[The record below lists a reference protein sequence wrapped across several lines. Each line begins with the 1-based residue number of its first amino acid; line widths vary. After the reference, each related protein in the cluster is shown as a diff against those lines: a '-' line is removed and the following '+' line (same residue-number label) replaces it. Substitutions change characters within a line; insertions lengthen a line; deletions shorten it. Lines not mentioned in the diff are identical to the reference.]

1 MRTILLTGSNQLALE
16 LVSHY
21 SLLSNYV
28 FYHYLSSHNVVD
40 MIDVDLELTK
50 SVDREVMIVVVYHN
64 ECLLE
69 YVTNYYKNKP
79 IEVEVLDE

>member
-1 MRTILLTGSNQLALE
+1 
-16 LVSHY
+16 
-21 SLLSNYV
+21 
-28 FYHYLSSHNVVD
+28 
-40 MIDVDLELTK
+40 MIDVDLELTE
-50 SVDREVMIVVVYHN
+50 SIDREVMIVVVYHN